1 MTDLEQRPIGEV
13 VADNYKTATI
23 FKKHKIDFCCQGG
36 RTIDEACQKQGI
48 SRWELLRDLE
58 DVIKDDK
65 SDTTDYQSWPLDLL
79 ADYIEKKHHRYVE
92 QRSSE
97 IRPFLDKICKVHGD
111 RHPELLEINQLFT
124 DSVGELAQHMKKEEL
139 VLFPYIRKMVD
150 AKTAGN
156 PLPAPHFGTVENP
169 IAMMMHEHDVEGERF
184 RKIAELTNE
193 YQPPADA
200 CNTYRISFSMLKEFE
215 DDLQFH
221 IHLENNI
228 LFPKAKAMEE
238 EMKAKTKSQ

>member
-1 MTDLEQRPIGEV
+1 MTDLGQRPIGEV

-65 SDTTDYQSWPLDLL
+65 RDTTDYQSWPLDLL

-200 CNTYRISFSMLKEFE
+200 CNTYRVSFSMLKEFE
-215 DDLQFH
+215 DDLHLH

-238 EMKAKTKSQ
+238 EMKAKTN

>member
-200 CNTYRISFSMLKEFE
+200 CNTYRVSFSMLKEFE

-238 EMKAKTKSQ
+238 EMKAKTKSH

>member
-1 MTDLEQRPIGEV
+1 MTDIGQKPIGEV

-48 SRWELLRDLE
+48 SRWELLLDLE
-58 DVIKDDK
+58 DVLKDDK

-92 QRSSE
+92 QRSFE
-97 IRPFLDKICKVHGD
+97 IRPFLDKICKVHGE
-111 RHPELLEINQLFT
+111 RHPELLEVNQLFT
-124 DSVGELAQHMKKEEL
+124 ESVGELAQHMKKEEL
-139 VLFPYIRKMVD
+139 MLFPHIRKMVESQRNGR
-150 AKTAGN
+150 A
-156 PLPAPHFGTVENP
+156 PQAPHFGTVKNP
-169 IAMMMHEHDVEGERF
+169 IGMMMQEHEVEGERF
-184 RKIAELTNE
+184 RKIAELTTD

-200 CNTYRISFSMLKEFE
+200 CNTYRVSFALLREFE
-215 DDLQFH
+215 EDLHLH

-238 EMKAKTKSQ
+238 EIEGMWN